1 MRKILFEHADGAT
14 PDPLPSSRM
23 ARQIL
28 SIAAATGWSAELS
41 ADDDFSPDRRVTLVG
56 WALVESDEGEREVVG
71 LVLHPRGEDDPTGR
85 IGLVDEVPGF
95 IGYAFG
101 GVRTQAN

>member
-1 MRKILFEHADGAT
+1 
-14 PDPLPSSRM
+14 M

-41 ADDDFSPDRRVTLVG
+41 AGDELSLDRRVTLVG

-71 LVLHPRGEDDPTGR
+71 LILHPRDELEPTGR

-95 IGYAFG
+95 VGYAFG
-101 GVRTQAN
+101 GVRTQPN